1 MASMTSSP
9 TAFFL
14 CAGDGLTEGTHGEN
28 YVERVGK
35 ALYQGWAGLEG
46 EVVNAGRAGDTV
58 KSLLTR
64 IDEPLDRYQ
73 PQWVVL
79 AVGGNDVWI
88 PWLTHRSFGWLLWSR
103 YRRIKLGQTPTTD
116 LDRFAA
122 LYRALVD
129 KVQQAGADA
138 LVCTTNPI
146 GERISSPLNRQ
157 LARLNGVIKHVA
169 VDRQV
174 PVADVWQAFV
184 HELAP
189 LPKPRSYV
197 PGEWLFTWLDRRRLR
212 STSPDRI
219 SQRRRLHLTFDG
231 RHLNSRGADLW
242 AYTIVSTLAHVQGVP
257 TAPRAPANLL
267 SAPPGADD
275 AGGASDSSHRP
286 ESYG

>member
-1 MASMTSSP
+1 MTSSP
-9 TAFFL
+9 TTLYL

-28 YVERVGK
+28 YVERLGM
-35 ALYQGWAGLEG
+35 ALYRGWAGLEG
-46 EVVNAGRAGDTV
+46 EVVNAGRGGDTV
-58 KSLLTR
+58 KSLLAR
-64 IDEPLDRYQ
+64 IDEPLVRYK
-73 PQWVVL
+73 PQGVIL

-88 PWLTHRSFGWLLWSR
+88 PWLTERSFGWWLWSR
-103 YRRIKLGQTPTTD
+103 YRRFRLGQTPTRD

-122 LYRALVD
+122 LYRALID

-138 LVCTTNPI
+138 LVCTTSPV

-169 VDRQV
+169 VDRQA

-184 HELAP
+184 EELAP

-219 SQRRRLHLTFDG
+219 SERRHLHLTFDG

-242 AYTIVSTLAHVQGVP
+242 AYTVANTLAQAHRVADAPKAP
-257 TAPRAPANLL
+257 TNLL

-275 AGGASDSSHRP
+275 VDWASEPSHRP
-286 ESYG
+286 ESQG